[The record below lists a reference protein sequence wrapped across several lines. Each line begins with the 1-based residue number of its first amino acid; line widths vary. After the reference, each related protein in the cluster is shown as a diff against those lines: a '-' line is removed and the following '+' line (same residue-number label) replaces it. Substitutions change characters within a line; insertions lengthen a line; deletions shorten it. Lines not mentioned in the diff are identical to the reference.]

1 MACISYCSLPIP
13 VDSSGNINVI
23 GIFVTTG
30 AGVFTNV
37 NPTLTNPNGSSFYSP
52 DGFSFQVGP
61 IPPVGFFTINGI
73 YAQRFIQPMS
83 ATFDRLYAQQQ
94 ILNPALQDP
103 FNNRTNYTFV
113 QQMSQS
119 QQYRYSVQ
127 ITLFQKVYTYNLA
140 AYITAGRLRRKPV
153 YYTFV
158 SASELTVFQSAWSL
172 VQKLYNVN
180 VNYPIGSIF
189 FLPFPPFCN

>member
-1 MACISYCSLPIP
+1 MACTSYCSLPIP
-13 VDSSGNINVI
+13 IDSSGNINVT

-37 NPTLTNPNGSSFYSP
+37 NPTVANPGGSSFYSP
-52 DGFSFQVGP
+52 DGFSFQVGS
-61 IPPVGFFTINGI
+61 IPPVGFFTIDGI
-73 YAQRFIQPMS
+73 YPQRFIQPMRE
-83 ATFDRLYAQQQ
+83 TFDRLYAQQQ

-119 QQYRYSVQ
+119 QQYRYRVQ
-127 ITLFQKVYTYNLA
+127 ITLFQRIYTYNLA
-140 AYITAGRLRRKPV
+140 AYLYAGRQRRAPV
-153 YYTFV
+153 YYTFS
-158 SASELTVFQSAWSL
+158 SASELTMFQDAWSL
-172 VQKLYNVN
+172 IRKLYYVN
-180 VNYPIGSIF
+180 ANYSLGSIF